1 MKRGLKKCAVAFLMP
16 LSIAPLAA
24 KASIT
29 AGENGE
35 FVNQSQARGLD
46 SKDLKE
52 VTVSA
57 TRSERKTD
65 NVPRIVTVTTAEE
78 IQELGA
84 RNVGDVFKDSPDITV
99 PQQTGR
105 FSLAIGSQGRG
116 GQESINIRGLQGNNV
131 LLLVDGIRVPNQF
144 SFGSLS
150 SGRGNF
156 LDVDGFRKI
165 EVVRG
170 PSSDRKSVV

>member
-1 MKRGLKKCAVAFLMP
+1 MKGGLKKCTATLLMP
-16 LSIAPLAA
+16 LSMATL
-24 KASIT
+24 T
-29 AGENGE
+29 AEAQISVEDDGRG
-35 FVNQSQARGLD
+35 VN
-46 SKDLKE
+46 LKE

-57 TRSERKTD
+57 TRSEQKTD

-116 GQESINIRGLQGNNV
+116 GQESINIRGLQRIV
-131 LLLVDGIRVPNQF
+131 ITPLSRSCTTSIRPCTI
-144 SFGSLS
+144 LT
-150 SGRGNF
+150 
-156 LDVDGFRKI
+156 D
-165 EVVRG
+165 
-170 PSSDRKSVV
+170 